1 MTRNIVHPVK
11 SEFIKGRRPT
21 NNTRRL
27 ITLIDYDNSHNL
39 EAVAALL
46 NTLLYHGSE
55 YYYTAQRAFLLRQTI

>member
-27 ITLIDYDNSHNL
+27 ITLIDYDNTHNL

-46 NTLLYHGSE
+46 SAKTKIFKGFRQQTL
-55 YYYTAQRAFLLRQTI
+55 AIK